1 MRLSVL
7 GPPMHI
13 PVTDIRLCSRTL
25 IACSPRKAVVDEL
38 TVLQIQLTLREDR
51 FQEIRMELG
60 HVWVT
65 CVGGSRRLRP
75 APIKGVMGR
84 RALRLVMAGQLS

>member
-7 GPPMHI
+7 GSPMHI

-25 IACSPRKAVVDEL
+25 IVCSPHKAVVDEL

-65 CVGGSRRLRP
+65 CVGGRRLRP

-84 RALRLVMAGQLS
+84 RTLHLVMAGQLS

>member
-51 FQEIRMELG
+51 FQEIRMGLG

-65 CVGGSRRLRP
+65 CVGGRRLRP

-84 RALRLVMAGQLS
+84 RTLHLVMAGQLS